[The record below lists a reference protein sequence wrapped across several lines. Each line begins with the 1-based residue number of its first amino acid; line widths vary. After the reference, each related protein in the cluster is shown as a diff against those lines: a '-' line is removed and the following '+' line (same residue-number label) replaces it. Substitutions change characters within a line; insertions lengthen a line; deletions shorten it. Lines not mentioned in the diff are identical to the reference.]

1 VKKKPKCTHKTTEI
15 VALIYLNTKKT
26 QTRALR
32 VLVDTGASASVIIG
46 EHCTKLKIKTT
57 PTTTWSTKAGTFTTN
72 KRARL
77 QFVLPEFHQ
86 TKEITWTCHVDD
98 TAVATTSQY
107 DMILG
112 RDLLEALGLII
123 NFYDHTMTWEEATIP
138 MKDYGSL
145 PTLQSADEYCD
156 QIYLTDVENE
166 VTTRMTRILDAKY
179 EKADLAKVAADS
191 EHLTN
196 DEQSKLLA
204 VLRRYESIFD
214 GGLGLWRTTPIRL
227 ELKSDAT
234 PYHAK
239 PFPIP
244 RSREETTR
252 KEIDR
257 LCRIGVLQKCND
269 SEWGAPT
276 FIIPKKNGTVRFI
289 SDFRELN
296 KRLKR
301 KPFPIPKIN
310 DLLLKLEG
318 FQYATSL
325 DLNMGYYHLE
335 LDLLAQEMCTIV
347 LPWGKYRYKRLPMGV
362 ANSPDIFQEKMS
374 TLMAGLE
381 FVRTY
386 LDDVLVLTTG
396 TWDDHLRKL
405 DVVLHRIAQAGL
417 KVNAT
422 KSAFG
427 KTQIEYLGFFITRQG
442 IKPLAKKVEAIHA
455 IAPPTT
461 RKQLRRFIGII
472 NYYRDMW
479 KRRSDLLAPLTALC
493 SSSVKWRWTD
503 VEQKA
508 FDLVK
513 TAISKEVLLSYPD
526 FNAPFDIHTDAS
538 KYQLGSVISQRGRP
552 VAFYSRKLNPA
563 QQRYTTT
570 ERELLSIVETLKEFR
585 NILLG
590 QQVVVHTDHL
600 NLTHKQFNTDRVM
613 RWRLILEEYGVSLTY
628 VKGTTNIVA
637 DALSRLSRLE
647 ELNFHT
653 VVSDTDLAEFFL
665 NERAD
670 DALIYPLDLITI
682 DKAQRNDK
690 DLLRQLQAKAP
701 NLQPKT
707 FRGGVQVI
715 CQDGLI
721 YIPKTLRARV
731 TEWYHLMLCHS
742 GTTRTEETIKQH
754 LTWPGLQNHVRACVQ
769 TCDVCQRYKKQK
781 RHYGH
786 LPAKAAEAQPWEI
799 LCVDLI
805 GPYQVRRKGKEPLRL
820 QAVTMIDP
828 ATGWFEVAEIPNRE
842 SITVAEQVDKYWFCR
857 YPRPTKVIYDRGS
870 EFIGPS
876 FQELIKDVYQLKA
889 KPTTVK
895 NPQANSVLERIHQVL
910 ANMLRTF
917 ELEERDIN
925 EEDPWTG
932 ILNAVGW
939 AVRSTY
945 HTTLRATPGQLV
957 FGRDMVFNIAHE
969 ANWKDIQDRKEK
981 LIKYNNQKENAKR
994 VKHEY
999 HVGDKVLMQRTNSTR
1014 KLERPYDGPYE
1025 ITEVFTNG
1033 TVAVQ
1038 KGIVNERVNIR
1049 RVFPYRQAPN

>member
-1 VKKKPKCTHKTTEI
+1 
-15 VALIYLNTKKT
+15 
-26 QTRALR
+26 
-32 VLVDTGASASVIIG
+32 
-46 EHCTKLKIKTT
+46 
-57 PTTTWSTKAGTFTTN
+57 
-72 KRARL
+72 
-77 QFVLPEFHQ
+77 
-86 TKEITWTCHVDD
+86 
-98 TAVATTSQY
+98 
-107 DMILG
+107 
-112 RDLLEALGLII
+112 
-123 NFYDHTMTWEEATIP
+123 
-138 MKDYGSL
+138 
-145 PTLQSADEYCD
+145 
-156 QIYLTDVENE
+156 
-166 VTTRMTRILDAKY
+166 
-179 EKADLAKVAADS
+179 
-191 EHLTN
+191 
-196 DEQSKLLA
+196 
-204 VLRRYESIFD
+204 
-214 GGLGLWRTTPIRL
+214 
-227 ELKSDAT
+227 
-234 PYHAK
+234 
-239 PFPIP
+239 
-244 RSREETTR
+244 
-252 KEIDR
+252 
-257 LCRIGVLQKCND
+257 
-269 SEWGAPT
+269 
-276 FIIPKKNGTVRFI
+276 
-289 SDFRELN
+289 
-296 KRLKR
+296 
-301 KPFPIPKIN
+301 
-310 DLLLKLEG
+310 
-318 FQYATSL
+318 
-325 DLNMGYYHLE
+325 MGYYHLE

-405 DVVLHRIAQAGL
+405 DVVLHRIAKAGL

-442 IKPLAKKVEAIHA
+442 IKPVAKKVEAIHA

-461 RKQLRRFIGII
+461 HKQLRQFIGII

-493 SSSVKWRWTD
+493 SSNAKWRWTD

-538 KYQLGSVISQRGRP
+538 KYQLGSVISQGGRP

-570 ERELLSIVETLKEFR
+570 ERELLSIVETLKEFC

-647 ELNFHT
+647 DLNFHT
-653 VVSDTDLAEFFL
+653 VVLDTDLAEFFL

-682 DKAQRNDK
+682 DKAQQNDK

-721 YIPKTLRARV
+721 YIPKSLRARV

-1025 ITEVFTNG
+1025 ITDVFTNG